1 MSQTAFDVSNMVEM
15 VKIIKTD
22 SQTKG
27 TGEENV
33 LKKPG
38 DLIPTVEVSK
48 VSGSRNGHMTF
59 S

>member
-1 MSQTAFDVSNMVEM
+1 MVEM

-22 SQTKG
+22 SQTKA

-38 DLIPTVEVSK
+38 DLIPHWRLAK
-48 VSGSRNGHMTF
+48 CQGAGMAK
-59 S
+59 